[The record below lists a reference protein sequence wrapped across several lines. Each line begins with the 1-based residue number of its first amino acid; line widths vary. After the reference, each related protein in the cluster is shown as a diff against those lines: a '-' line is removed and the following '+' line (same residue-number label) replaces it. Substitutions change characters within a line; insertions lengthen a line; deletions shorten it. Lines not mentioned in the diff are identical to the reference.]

1 MAHQQRRLRL
11 PDKTLNDEQME
22 ILLRKVLP
30 WVHGT
35 FTANEPI
42 LNAHEAGHLV
52 ACALLLSHG
61 FTQQEFI
68 GSPDSLRLCDLIDQE
83 RK

>member
-1 MAHQQRRLRL
+1 MAHRHSRL

-30 WVHGT
+30 WVHGV
-35 FTANEPI
+35 FTANAPI

-52 ACALLLSHG
+52 AVAILLSHG
-61 FTQQEFI
+61 FSQLEFV
-68 GSPDSLRLCDLIDQE
+68 GSPDSLRLCDLIDQD
-83 RK
+83 RR